1 VWQVCLGYRRVRREE
16 LMHVGVGML
25 HELDRSAFRGA
36 YLVSI
41 TSYGEALGE

>member
-1 VWQVCLGYRRVRREE
+1 MHMRVCVD
-16 LMHVGVGML
+16 MFHQ
-25 HELDRSAFRGA
+25 LDRSAFRRA